1 MLNVLAKRNQTH
13 PTSGIMTLL
22 IASLIPLGVLL
33 LSVNTQG
40 QQGIFLSK
48 YRTQIQHY
56 ILTGYGEGWQRDCD
70 ILSGST
76 FLAETTPQISM
87 DVDKVNAMNI
97 NSAFAFSHCVLV
109 NYDVG
114 DTADLQKLIKFGL
127 EAINHVRIALVLN
140 MGSGITLD
148 MITNTT
154 KLPFLIAGDLEL
166 GKEQF
171 LCPVLGESVPRLDNA
186 MCQPSYVSYETKT
199 LRIAL
204 MGPPPEFI
212 LNRDKTIDGINIR
225 LIEIL
230 RERLNF
236 IEEIVIPRGPRPLI
250 NMVS

>member
-1 MLNVLAKRNQTH
+1 MGAT
-13 PTSGIMTLL
+13 
-22 IASLIPLGVLL
+22 
-33 LSVNTQG
+33 
-40 QQGIFLSK
+40 
-48 YRTQIQHY
+48 
-56 ILTGYGEGWQRDCD
+56 
-70 ILSGST
+70 
-76 FLAETTPQISM
+76 LAE
-87 DVDKVNAMNI
+87 VRAAMNHLKGKI
-97 NSAFAFSHCVLV
+97 RSQMEVM
-109 NYDVG
+109 
-114 DTADLQKLIKFGL
+114 
-127 EAINHVRIALVLN
+127 EA
-140 MGSGITLD
+140 
-148 MITNTT
+148 
-154 KLPFLIAGDLEL
+154 EL

-186 MCQPSYVSYETKT
+186 MCKPSYVSYETKT